1 MPYRDE
7 LEALRAREAQLSQE
21 LAETRRLRVAAERR
35 VLPVLEELRV
45 ASPCPAKWDD
55 MIGDDRVRFCGAC
68 AKNVYDL
75 SAMTRAEAEA
85 FVAAQADRT
94 AGSVCVTMRRRA
106 DGKVLTTDC
115 PVGVRR
121 RRFGLGVIAFASAA
135 AAAAICVH
143 VHDSA
148 PIFKSLDRS
157 VHAPKTVDDRE
168 ETVPLAPLEA
178 NDGPR
183 AGSGITGLLA
193 PSSSKPRST
202 RLTGCLCQPG
212 DPLCSCL

>member
-7 LEALRAREAQLSQE
+7 LEALRGREAQLAQE
-21 LAETRRLRVAAERR
+21 LDEARRMRVAAERR
-35 VLPVLEELRV
+35 VLPVLEDLRV
-45 ASPCPAKWDD
+45 ASPCPARWDD
-55 MIGDDRVRFCGAC
+55 MIGDERVRFCASC

-75 SAMTRAEAEA
+75 SAMSRAEAEA
-85 FVAAQADRT
+85 FVASQADRV
-94 AGSVCVTMRRRA
+94 GSVCITMRRRA
-106 DGKVLTTDC
+106 DGKVLTSDC

-121 RRFGLGVIAFASAA
+121 RRFGIGVIAFASAA

-143 VHDSA
+143 VQDTA

-157 VHAPKTVDDRE
+157 VHAPKTVDARE
-168 ETVPLAPLEA
+168 ETPPLAPLTA
-178 NDGPR
+178 HDDPR
-183 AGSGITGLLA
+183 MGSGLTGVIA
-193 PSSSKPRST
+193 PSPTKSRTT